1 MLRTLIASSVIVAF
15 ASTCLLAQSRRPASP
30 TGASAVEIGSRMEP
44 TASGEPV
51 YKRGKW
57 IEVTYGRP
65 IKRGR
70 NLFGGSGSNYG
81 KTVNPDA
88 PVWRAG
94 ANVSTQLNTEVPLV
108 INGKTIAPGTYTMFI
123 DLKPNSWTLI
133 VSTWKAQKDY
143 DPNNKAEIWGAY
155 DYTPDKDV
163 VRAPMKL
170 DTLPHSHEELSWEFL
185 DMTDAGGVLAIM
197 WDKTMASVS
206 FRVAS

>member
-1 MLRTLIASSVIVAF
+1 MLRKMIASAAVVAL
-15 ASTCLLAQSRRPASP
+15 ASTFVLAQGRRPASP
-30 TGASAVEIGSRMEP
+30 TGSSAVEIGSRMEP

-70 NLFGGSGSNYG
+70 NLFGGAGSSYG

-94 ANVSTQLNTEVPLV
+94 ANVSTQLNTEAPIV
-108 INGKTIAPGTYTMFI
+108 INGKTIAPGMYTMFI
-123 DLKPNSWTLI
+123 DLKPNNWTLI

-143 DPNNKAEIWGAY
+143 DPNNKAELWGAY

-163 VRAPMKL
+163 ARAPMKL
-170 DTLPHSHEELSWEFL
+170 ETLPHSHEELSWEFL
-185 DMTDAGGVLAIM
+185 DMTDAGGTLAIV
-197 WDKTMASVS
+197 WDKTMASVP
-206 FRVAS
+206 FKVGT

>member
-1 MLRTLIASSVIVAF
+1 MLRRVIASAAVVVI
-15 ASTCLLAQSRRPASP
+15 ASTLLLAQSRRPASP
-30 TGASAVEIGSRMEP
+30 TGSSAVEIGSRMDP
-44 TASGEPV
+44 QPNGEPV

-70 NLFGGSGSNYG
+70 NLFGGTGSSYG
-81 KTVNPDA
+81 KAVNPDA

-94 ANVSTQLNTEVPLV
+94 ANVSTQLNTEAPLV

-123 DLKPNSWTLI
+123 DLKPNNWTLI
-133 VSTWKAQKDY
+133 VSNWKAQKDY

-155 DYTPDKDV
+155 DYTMDKDV

-170 DTLPHSHEELSWEFL
+170 ETLPHSHEELSWEFL

-197 WDKTMASVS
+197 WDKTMASVA
-206 FRVAS
+206 FKAGT